1 MAPRRLSFLSLSRA
15 QLTKLTLVLSYPQSV
30 KHLRPPLL
38 AAAAAA
44 GFDIV
49 PVTPT
54 LPLASQGP
62 FDALLHKIRTPE
74 WAAELAAYAAAHP
87 PTRVFDAPTRVAALQ
102 SRATMLS
109 PLQGPGWTFE
119 PPAGT
124 TGPPV
129 VVGAPDQVVLQAGAT
144 PEGVR
149 SALAAAAIAPPLLAK
164 PLNAGARDGAGH
176 RMALLMD
183 EASAEALAAG
193 TGLSGWSPPAVLQ
206 PYVPHSAPLFKVF
219 VMGPLTMLAR
229 RPSLRVPPPA
239 AAVTEAVGGALA
251 IARVSA
257 YVSEADTDAAG
268 DGSNAAAAAADAAD
282 AATVA
287 PDPPRW
293 VLEALAARL
302 RRELGLT
309 LFNFDLIAVDTSR
322 PRVGGCPVGAS
333 YLVIDINYF
342 PGFEKL
348 PDYEALMAEF
358 LGWLFSEDGVA
369 TAGDDAAA
377 EASARARAHA
387 R

>member
-1 MAPRRLSFLSLSRA
+1 
-15 QLTKLTLVLSYPQSV
+15 
-30 KHLRPPLL
+30 
-38 AAAAAA
+38 
-44 GFDIV
+44 
-49 PVTPT
+49 
-54 LPLASQGP
+54 
-62 FDALLHKIRTPE
+62 
-74 WAAELAAYAAAHP
+74 
-87 PTRVFDAPTRVAALQ
+87 
-102 SRATMLS
+102 
-109 PLQGPGWTFE
+109 
-119 PPAGT
+119 
-124 TGPPV
+124 
-129 VVGAPDQVVLQAGAT
+129 
-144 PEGVR
+144 
-149 SALAAAAIAPPLLAK
+149 
-164 PLNAGARDGAGH
+164 
-176 RMALLMD
+176 MD

-239 AAVTEAVGGALA
+239 ADVTEAVGGALA

-377 EASARARAHA
+377 EASARAPTPVEPAAAATAVAGASPPGDTKPTLAEMRQRLSKSYSQRPVREEGGDSDAGS
-387 R
+387 RPL